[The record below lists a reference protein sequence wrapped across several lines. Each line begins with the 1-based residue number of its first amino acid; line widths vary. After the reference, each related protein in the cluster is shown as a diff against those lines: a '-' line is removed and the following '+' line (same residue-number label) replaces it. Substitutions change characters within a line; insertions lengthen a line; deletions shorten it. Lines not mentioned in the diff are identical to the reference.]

1 MPETFYS
8 PLILKKARA
17 CGLTPLQVWRN
28 EQSQRIL
35 QQRELEERRERLD
48 AYLRN
53 QQEALGPLPAGDE
66 PGTEAIRD

>member
-1 MPETFYS
+1 MPDLFYS

-35 QQRELEERRERLD
+35 RQRALEERRERLD
-48 AYLRN
+48 AYFRD
-53 QQEALGPLPAGDE
+53 QKDASGSLPAGGE
-66 PGTEAIRD
+66 PGREAVKD